1 MIKPITPIVVAVAS
15 MRPPKLEGV
24 RQAFADFSARSVNRS
39 DVQSA
44 AQSAALTC
52 ESQTFEVVGA
62 DVPSGVRH
70 TPLSREEMMAGARQ
84 RAEALL
90 QLPRANQE
98 RWTYFVGLEG
108 GLDVIQLPAHGPDQP
123 TRFRPG
129 QRPGQRLVL
138 LENWAYIC
146 DAGGNGAYGQSGAV
160 ALPTQLATR
169 VVDDGVE
176 LAEAIDAF
184 ADSKGVRDGPGA
196 WGVLT
201 GNLVTRQDAI
211 RLSVINALSALF
223 RERHFG
229 TGPTIRGR

>member
-1 MIKPITPIVVAVAS
+1 MIAPIRPIVVAVAS

-39 DVQSA
+39 A
-44 AQSAALTC
+44 AQSAALSV

-70 TPLSREEMMAGARQ
+70 TPLSREEMMTGARQ

-90 QLPRANQE
+90 QLPRAKQE

-108 GLDVIQLPAHGPDQP
+108 GLDIIQLPAHGPDQP
-123 TRFRPG
+123 ARLRPG
-129 QRPGQRLVL
+129 QRLGERPTQRLVL

-160 ALPTQLATR
+160 ALPTELATR

-223 RERHFG
+223 RELHFG